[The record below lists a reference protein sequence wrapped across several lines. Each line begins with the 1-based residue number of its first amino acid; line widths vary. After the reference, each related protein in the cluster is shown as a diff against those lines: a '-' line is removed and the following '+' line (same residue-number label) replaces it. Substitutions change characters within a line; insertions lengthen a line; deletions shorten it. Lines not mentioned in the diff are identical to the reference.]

1 MSASPLPLRRRQA
14 GGRPALRVVPEPRE
28 RHTVAY
34 TLLII
39 ALAGV
44 VVFTT
49 VALNALAAGD
59 AVRARQLENE
69 VADAEQRYGELIAEV
84 ARLEDPARIG
94 QVARDQLGMVEP
106 AGAEYLVLD
115 RSLPQDGQG
124 SEEVE
129 AGTATDPLKPVLSV
143 ER

>member
-1 MSASPLPLRRRQA
+1 MSASPLPLQRRSGA
-14 GGRPALRVVPEPRE
+14 RPKLRVVPEPLE

-34 TLLII
+34 TLVII

-49 VALNALAAGD
+49 VAINALAAGD
-59 AVRARQLENE
+59 AVRARELENE

-94 QVARDQLGMVEP
+94 RVAREDLGMVEP
-106 AGAEYLVLD
+106 AGAEYLMLD
-115 RSLPQDGQG
+115 RPLPEDGRA
-124 SEEVE
+124 SEEVQLGSE
-129 AGTATDPLKPVLSV
+129 ADPLKPVLSV

>member
-1 MSASPLPLRRRQA
+1 MSASPLPLQRRSGA
-14 GGRPALRVVPEPRE
+14 RPKLRVVPEPLE

-34 TLLII
+34 TLVII

-49 VALNALAAGD
+49 VAINALAAGD
-59 AVRARQLENE
+59 AVRARELENE

-94 QVARDQLGMVEP
+94 QVAREDLGMVEP
-106 AGAEYLVLD
+106 AGAGYLMLD
-115 RSLPQDGQG
+115 RPLPEDGRG
-124 SEEVE
+124 SEEVQ
-129 AGTATDPLKPVLSV
+129 AGSETDPLKPVLSV